1 MSENTPH
8 VCCFGEDC
16 GHQIIEVRI
25 GTIGQFY
32 QTLDPSPDL
41 EKDLNPDT
49 VEYLIDTTE
58 EMKNQKEEVH
68 IDLYLE
74 YSLFQN
80 NELKS
85 RMEKSIPAYFSRR
98 VDILEHKHRM
108 SHKKARKNLIRGLAF
123 LIVCVALSV
132 ILTNFVDN
140 ALVYAFGQSL
150 TVIGWVALWNPA
162 EFYLYNHREEKDEI
176 NIMKRLAGASVSSKP
191 LT

>member
-8 VCCFGEDC
+8 VCCLGEDC

-74 YSLFQN
+74 NSLFQN
-80 NELKS
+80 TELKS

-108 SHKKARKNLIRGLAF
+108 SHKKARKKSHSWTCIPDCL
-123 LIVCVALSV
+123 CC
-132 ILTNFVDN
+132 
-140 ALVYAFGQSL
+140 LVGDSYKL
-150 TVIGWVALWNPA
+150 C
-162 EFYLYNHREEKDEI
+162 
-176 NIMKRLAGASVSSKP
+176 
-191 LT
+191 